1 MVNFIEDVLR
11 KAGVG
16 TFQNMPIPKEPDW
29 SKRNQARGLGARM
42 SPDVMWR
49 VSTRRELV
57 EHFKSVTKNTYKNLG
72 ISAVSLLG
80 ALYSFSLFAQS
91 RDITF
96 AALALVFAG
105 LMSRHYTKAWGGY
118 AGGWSDYEHDPV
130 QMVTHNS
137 YVLNKG
143 WGLM

>member
-1 MVNFIEDVLR
+1 MNFIEDVLR
-11 KAGVG
+11 TAGVG
-16 TFQNMPIPKEPDW
+16 TFQNMPIPQEPDW
-29 SKRNQARGLGARM
+29 TKKNQGRGLGARM

-49 VSTRRELV
+49 VSTRRELI
-57 EHFKSVTKNTYKNLG
+57 EHFKNVTGRTYKNLG
-72 ISAVSLLG
+72 IAAVSLLG
-80 ALYSFSLFAQS
+80 ALYSFSLFSQS
-91 RDITF
+91 HDITF